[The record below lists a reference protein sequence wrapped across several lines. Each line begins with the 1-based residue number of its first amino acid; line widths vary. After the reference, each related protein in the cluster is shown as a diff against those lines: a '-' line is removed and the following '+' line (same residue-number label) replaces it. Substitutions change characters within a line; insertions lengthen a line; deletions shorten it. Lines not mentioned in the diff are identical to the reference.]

1 MASLDELRLMTKVA
15 RLYYESNLKQQ
26 EIAELLG
33 LSQATV
39 SRLFKRAKEEG
50 VVRISVSVPKGV
62 NADLEEQLVQRY
74 GLKDAIVVDCISPDE
89 NQIMREIGAAAAF
102 YVETTLKDHEVVGIS
117 SWSSTLL
124 ALVEGLHPLLNRSG
138 VQVVQV
144 LGGVGN
150 PSAEGHALRLTGRF
164 ASLVNG
170 SAVFLPA
177 PGIVGSKAALQVLL
191 EDAYVQEAMQLF
203 DQVTL
208 ALVGIGSVEPSKLL
222 SLSGNVFSKEEQ
234 EFLRR
239 QGAVGDILLR
249 FFDIE
254 GRPVE
259 STFNERVMAMSLE
272 QLRQVRRSLGAA
284 GGARKYE
291 AILGALRGRWINVL
305 VTDRWTAERLTGA

>member
-1 MASLDELRLMTKVA
+1 MASLDELRLMTKIA
-15 RLYYESNLKQQ
+15 RLYYESNRKQQ
-26 EIAELLG
+26 EIADLLG

-62 NADLEEQLVQRY
+62 NADLEERLVQRF

-102 YVETTLKDHEVVGIS
+102 YVETTLKDDEVVGIS

-124 ALVEGLHPLLNRSG
+124 ALVEGMHPLLNRSG
-138 VQVVQV
+138 IRVVQV

-150 PSAEGHALRLTGRF
+150 PSAEGHATRLTGRF

-170 SAVFLPA
+170 AAVFLPA
-177 PGIVGSKAALQVLL
+177 PGIVGSKAALQVML

-222 SLSGNVFSKEEQ
+222 SLSGNVFSREEQ
-234 EFLRR
+234 AFLRR

-259 STFNERVMAMSLE
+259 SAFNERVMAMSLE
-272 QLRQVRRSLGAA
+272 QLQRVRRSLGAA

-291 AILGALRGRWINVL
+291 AILGALHGRWINVL
-305 VTDRWTAERLTGA
+305 VTDRWTAERLIAV